1 MQQLTVNI
9 HINTLEIL
17 DSKQSQ
23 VMHQIKE
30 YWYCPSSFA
39 LLFHAEKLSL
49 RKGF

>member
-23 VMHQIKE
+23 VIHQIKE
-30 YWYCPSSFA
+30 
-39 LLFHAEKLSL
+39 
-49 RKGF
+49 